1 MKLLSRELCVPEERA
16 LQALERV
23 LALPVNGHLVG
34 GQSRLLTESS
44 PAMPADLGWKLM
56 FGHDCRQ
63 VLENLSVRNGGD
75 PS

>member
-23 LALPVNGHLVG
+23 LPLPVGG
-34 GQSRLLTESS
+34 GQSRLLTEGSLAVPS
-44 PAMPADLGWKLM
+44 QLGCKLM

-63 VLENLSVRNGGD
+63 VLEDLPVRNGRD
-75 PS
+75 TS